1 MYGES
6 DGPPT
11 YLRQKT
17 VEAIAGFW
25 ENASV
30 TSEAP
35 KKAEAA
41 LPTRLLVGTSGWSY
55 DFWAGTFY
63 PPGTPPR
70 DYLRLYSSVFDVV
83 EVDSSFYRIPPRSMV
98 AGWKR
103 TTPEEFAF
111 TAKFPRRITHELK
124 LRDVERPLDQFYTA
138 FDELGS
144 KLRAFVVQFPP
155 SFKVEKDLR
164 ALEEF
169 LSLIRTD
176 VPHALEFRHKSWFQ
190 EDVYDL
196 LASHKATQAWST
208 TQYLDSPPT
217 VTSDMI
223 YLRLIGDRSLK
234 RLGELQKDRT
244 EDMGRWG
251 QRIQDSLQNVRQA
264 YVFFNNHF
272 AGFGP
277 GSVNEFHRLVGLIER
292 EFPQSGQKTLAEF

>member
-1 MYGES
+1 M
-6 DGPPT
+6 
-11 YLRQKT
+11 
-17 VEAIAGFW
+17 
-25 ENASV
+25 

-35 KKAEAA
+35 KKGEDA
-41 LPTRLLVGTSGWSY
+41 LATRLRVGTSGWSY

-98 AGWKR
+98 AGWR
-103 TTPEEFAF
+103 RATPDGFEF
-111 TAKFPRRITHELK
+111 TAKLPRRITHELK
-124 LRDVERPLDQFYTA
+124 LRDVERPLDRFYAA

-144 KLRAFVVQFPP
+144 KLKAFVVQFPP
-155 SFKVEKDLR
+155 SFKVEKDLP
-164 ALEEF
+164 ALEAF
-169 LSLIRTD
+169 LDLIRTD
-176 VPHALEFRHKSWFQ
+176 VPHALEFRHKSWFEQ
-190 EDVYDL
+190 DIFDL

-217 VTSDMI
+217 LTSDLI

-244 EDMGRWG
+244 EEMDNWG
-251 QRIQDSLQNVRQA
+251 ARIKDSLQTVRQA

-292 EFPQSGQKTLAEF
+292 EFPESGQKTLAEF

>member
-1 MYGES
+1 M
-6 DGPPT
+6 
-11 YLRQKT
+11 
-17 VEAIAGFW
+17 
-25 ENASV
+25 

-35 KKAEAA
+35 KAVEDA
-41 LPTRLLVGTSGWSY
+41 LAKRLLVGTSGWSY

-70 DYLRLYSSVFDVV
+70 DFLQLYSSVFDVV
-83 EVDSSFYRIPPRSMV
+83 EVDSSFYRIPPRGMV
-98 AGWKR
+98 ASWRRK
-103 TTPEEFAF
+103 TPEDFAF

-124 LRDVERPLDQFYTA
+124 LRGIERPLDQFYAA

-155 SFKVEKDLR
+155 SFKVEKDLP
-164 ALEEF
+164 ALKEF
-169 LSLIRTD
+169 LSLFRAD
-176 VPHALEFRHKSWFQ
+176 VPHALEFRHASWFDQ
-190 EDVYDL
+190 DVYDL
-196 LASHKATQAWST
+196 LASHNVAQAWST
-208 TQYLDSPPT
+208 TQYLDSPAT
-217 VTSDMI
+217 VTSDLI

-244 EDMGRWG
+244 TEMETWAE
-251 QRIQDSLQNVRQA
+251 RIGDSLQDVRQA